1 MSLLAYSLRSFINE
15 SLPCWLDCW
24 YVVDLMRKESICFLL
39 VRNIDIK
46 ILRKNVV
53 ILVYFKATA
62 ITVIDFFD
70 LLASFSST
78 SLGFV
83 VFVLITQRNYHRLNL
98 LFHESHIP
106 WGVDMAWMMW
116 LGKPPKS
123 TSPNPMSHI
132 QFPSLVNHTP
142 PILNNHTHF
151 MLSNTDILCIIIFI
165 HTIHGHHQWLW
176 FWWGIPVLSK

>member
-24 YVVDLMRKESICFLL
+24 YVVDLMRKESTCFLL

-98 LFHESHIP
+98 LFHKSHIH
-106 WGVDMAWMMW
+106 VQQ
-116 LGKPPKS
+116 S
-123 TSPNPMSHI
+123 TS
-132 QFPSLVNHTP
+132 LV
-142 PILNNHTHF
+142 
-151 MLSNTDILCIIIFI
+151 
-165 HTIHGHHQWLW
+165 
-176 FWWGIPVLSK
+176 GIGIDNVSFKEHKSQEGGAKAKWKYIPTWCVVGAFG